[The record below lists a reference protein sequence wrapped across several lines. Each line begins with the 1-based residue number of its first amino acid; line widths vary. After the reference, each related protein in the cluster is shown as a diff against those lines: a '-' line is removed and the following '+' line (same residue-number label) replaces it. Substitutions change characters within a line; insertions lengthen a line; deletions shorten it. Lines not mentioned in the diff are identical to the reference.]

1 MTSRLLAEELFGTSK
16 DIPPGDVRELKCYVD
31 TATAKLGLVRDRHQ
45 RGAYWIDGRSL
56 GAPLAPSASPTQT
69 CKCTRSVAK
78 IRQLDHLTF
87 VDLTVA
93 VVYDKEPGNRRLSPP
108 TRDGGPG

>member
-78 IRQLDHLTF
+78 F
-87 VDLTVA
+87 VNST
-93 VVYDKEPGNRRLSPP
+93 
-108 TRDGGPG
+108 T